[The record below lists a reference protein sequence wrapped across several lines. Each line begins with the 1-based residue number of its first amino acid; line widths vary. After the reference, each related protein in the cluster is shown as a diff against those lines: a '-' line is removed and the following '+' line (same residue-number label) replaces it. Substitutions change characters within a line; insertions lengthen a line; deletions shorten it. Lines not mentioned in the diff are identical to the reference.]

1 MLINMYSKCGSE
13 VSARKVFDRMTER
26 TLVSYNTI
34 ISAYA
39 QKGDEENAL
48 FLFVQMRR
56 EGNNP
61 LTEFTVSSVLCACAS
76 KCDVLTSKQLH
87 CFSIKNSMDENV
99 FVGTALL
106 DVYSKSGFVHDAS
119 RVFEGMPEKS
129 DVTWSSMAAGLV
141 QNKLYEEAL
150 VLYTRARATTGLET
164 DNKFTISSIISAC
177 AGLAAFIE
185 GRQVHSVVCKTGFES
200 NNFIA
205 SSLVDMYAKCGAI
218 KDAFRLFQNI
228 QDKNLVLWNVMISA
242 LAKHSRSLEVMVLFE
257 KMQQAGLEPDE
268 VTYISVLSA
277 CGHMGLVKEGRTYFY
292 LMTELHH
299 LSPNVLH
306 YSCMVDVLS
315 RAGLVR
321 EAYELMKDMPFDP
334 TAPMWGSLLG
344 SCRVHGNVELA
355 EVAAGNLFEIEPG
368 NAANYVMLSNT
379 YAAGRQWEGVAS
391 TRKLLKEN
399 DGVMKKERGK
409 SWVEI
414 KDKVHTFMAG
424 ERKHPRIMEILL
436 ELDRLMEET
445 KKRGGYKPDA
455 GYELHD
461 VEQGK
466 KLELLKHHS
475 EKLAVC
481 FGLMSL
487 PEGIPIRIMKNLR
500 ICGDCHSF
508 MKSVSSVEGREII
521 VRDTNRFHHFWNGHC
536 SCNDFW

>member
-1 MLINMYSKCGSE
+1 
-13 VSARKVFDRMTER
+13 
-26 TLVSYNTI
+26 
-34 ISAYA
+34 
-39 QKGDEENAL
+39 
-48 FLFVQMRR
+48 MRR

-106 DVYSKSGFVHDAS
+106 DVYSKSGFVHD
-119 RVFEGMPEKS
+119 
-129 DVTWSSMAAGLV
+129 
-141 QNKLYEEAL
+141 
-150 VLYTRARATTGLET
+150 
-164 DNKFTISSIISAC
+164 
-177 AGLAAFIE
+177 
-185 GRQVHSVVCKTGFES
+185 
-200 NNFIA
+200 
-205 SSLVDMYAKCGAI
+205 
-218 KDAFRLFQNI
+218 
-228 QDKNLVLWNVMISA
+228 
-242 LAKHSRSLEVMVLFE
+242 
-257 KMQQAGLEPDE
+257 
-268 VTYISVLSA
+268 
-277 CGHMGLVKEGRTYFY
+277 
-292 LMTELHH
+292 
-299 LSPNVLH
+299 
-306 YSCMVDVLS
+306 
-315 RAGLVR
+315 
-321 EAYELMKDMPFDP
+321 
-334 TAPMWGSLLG
+334 
-344 SCRVHGNVELA
+344 
-355 EVAAGNLFEIEPG
+355 
-368 NAANYVMLSNT
+368 
-379 YAAGRQWEGVAS
+379 
-391 TRKLLKEN
+391 
-399 DGVMKKERGK
+399 
-409 SWVEI
+409 I

-445 KKRGGYKPDA
+445 KKRGVYKPDA

-508 MKSVSSVEGREII
+508 MKSVSSVESREII